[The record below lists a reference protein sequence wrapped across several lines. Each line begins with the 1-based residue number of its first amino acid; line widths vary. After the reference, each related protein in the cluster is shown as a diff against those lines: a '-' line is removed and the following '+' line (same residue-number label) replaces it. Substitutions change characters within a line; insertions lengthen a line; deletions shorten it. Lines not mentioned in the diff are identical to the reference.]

1 MEYSAKQIRF
11 TLAIVM
17 VASFITPFMSNAIN
31 LAIPSIGEE
40 FGGSQSWL
48 NWVVSGF
55 LIPYAA
61 FLLPFGHLA
70 DRYGRRR
77 IFLLGTIII
86 ALSALGCALAPSL
99 PVLVAFRVVSG
110 ISSAMV
116 FSNTPAILTS
126 VVPPGSR
133 GKMLGLNSAA
143 TYVGLSAGP
152 VLGGLIAGV
161 SWRGIFWF
169 NFLLALIVVVLTV
182 WKLTGEWKG
191 SSGKTDGLGS
201 VLCVAAQALMLF
213 GLGSLSKGPG
223 YLVSFLAGAVL
234 IAAFVWY
241 ENRRADALIPVRYIV
256 RNRPFLF
263 SNFANLI
270 NYSAVFALSYVLSLY
285 LQTALGID
293 SAASGLILLIEPAL
307 MAILSPVT
315 GALSDK
321 VRPTVLAAVG
331 MGLSALGLFFF
342 IFLGVR
348 TPVALIIAN
357 LGIIGLGFALFATP
371 NTNAIM
377 GSVDRSLYGLGS
389 SMMGNMRL
397 LGQSISMAIV
407 SLITTAFIGDAPL
420 GSEAYIAKFMV
431 SLRTCFIVFTVLCSL
446 GVVMCLL
453 GTRAARAGAQE
464 LAAEE

>member
-1 MEYSAKQIRF
+1 
-11 TLAIVM
+11 
-17 VASFITPFMSNAIN
+17 
-31 LAIPSIGEE
+31 
-40 FGGSQSWL
+40 
-48 NWVVSGF
+48 
-55 LIPYAA
+55 
-61 FLLPFGHLA
+61 
-70 DRYGRRR
+70 
-77 IFLLGTIII
+77 
-86 ALSALGCALAPSL
+86 
-99 PVLVAFRVVSG
+99 
-110 ISSAMV
+110 MV

>member
-1 MEYSAKQIRF
+1 MENSAKQVRI

-31 LAIPSIGEE
+31 LAIPAIGEE
-40 FGGSQSWL
+40 FGGNQSWL

-77 IFLLGTIII
+77 IFLLGMIIV

-126 VVPPGSR
+126 VVSPRSR

-152 VLGGLIAGV
+152 VLGGLITGSL

-191 SSGKTDGLGS
+191 SSGKADALGS
-201 VLCVAAQALMLF
+201 VLCVAAQGLMLF
-213 GLGSLSKGPG
+213 GLGSLTKGPG
-223 YLVSFLAGAVL
+223 YLVSFIAGAVL
-234 IAAFVWY
+234 LAVFVWY
-241 ENRRADALIPVRYIV
+241 ESRRSDALIPVRYIV
-256 RNRPFLF
+256 RNRPFIF
-263 SNFANLI
+263 SNLANFI

-293 SAASGLILLIEPAL
+293 SATSGLILLIEPAL
-307 MAILSPVT
+307 MAVLSPVT

-321 VRPTVLAAVG
+321 VRPAVLAAVG
-331 MGLSALGLFFF
+331 MGLTALDCSSSFSSAWGRRLPSSSPISPSSGWGLRC
-342 IFLGVR
+342 LRRPTR
-348 TPVALIIAN
+348 TPSWA
-357 LGIIGLGFALFATP
+357 P
-371 NTNAIM
+371 W
-377 GSVDRSLYGLGS
+377 
-389 SMMGNMRL
+389 
-397 LGQSISMAIV
+397 
-407 SLITTAFIGDAPL
+407 TAPCTA
-420 GSEAYIAKFMV
+420 S
-431 SLRTCFIVFTVLCSL
+431 
-446 GVVMCLL
+446 
-453 GTRAARAGAQE
+453 ARP
-464 LAAEE
+464 